1 MVKHGVI
8 AAFVLMLVLVGR
20 YEIADAEENDARSII
35 AALSYNFAKYADW
48 PEPALNKEAIEFC
61 YFSDNLKN
69 SFDALKQKT
78 IDGKPVKIRQLPAIE
93 QSDLCHLVF
102 VDKSER
108 ELIQRLFV
116 HLEARPVLTVSDIA
130 GFVDEGGMIEIVKT
144 NNKFR
149 FKVNM
154 QQMNKARLKMSSQ
167 VLKLALDIK

>member
-1 MVKHGVI
+1 MVKHGIIAVI
-8 AAFVLMLVLVGR
+8 VLMILVCR
-20 YEIADAEENDARSII
+20 YEIAAAEESDARSVI

-48 PEPALNKEAIEFC
+48 PEPALKKKTIEFC

-69 SFDALKQKT
+69 SFDALKQKK
-78 IDGKPVKIRQLPAIE
+78 IDNKAVRIRQLSAVE

-108 ELIQRLFV
+108 ELIQRMFV
-116 HLEARPVLTVSDIA
+116 HLEAQPVLTVSDIA

-154 QQMNKARLKMSSQ
+154 QQMKKAQLKMSSQ